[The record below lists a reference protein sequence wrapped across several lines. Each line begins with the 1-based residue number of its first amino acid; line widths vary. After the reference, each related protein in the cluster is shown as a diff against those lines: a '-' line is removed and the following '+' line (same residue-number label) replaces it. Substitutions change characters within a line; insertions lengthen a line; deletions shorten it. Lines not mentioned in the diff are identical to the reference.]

1 MEGIAIIALF
11 FLYMCVKT
19 DIKRLEW
26 KIDRLEN
33 KRKNDD
39 DAVQTV
45 AAAATDVDTTGTA
58 PTSLSA
64 DVCKKTPAAARAA
77 REENHTPAAISATV
91 LKEKKSAFS
100 GQSLTVWIAGFAAV
114 LGFFYF
120 VRYSI
125 EQGLLTPAARL
136 TITALCGIALTFG
149 GVFIRAR
156 KSSDN
161 SKKIGEAF
169 IGIGLAA
176 LYFAAYALSGIYRL
190 APESLSFGLMC
201 LITAA
206 GVALTMLTN
215 CNSGII
221 LALIGGFLTPA
232 LKTDGGS
239 TVVLASYLFVLTS
252 TLLCISRRTGSFF
265 LSLLTFCGCGFW
277 LLFALLT
284 NFSSADSIVF
294 FVLMAAVNLASGYI
308 FSGNNE
314 EQKNLRQIP
323 LLFAVIFTFLML
335 LKTDFDFQEWSIIAV
350 MLCGLTALCLFRRQ
364 EHIYLLTAADI
375 AVFVLLGY
383 WHMSGGDACL
393 FWAVFAAIALVPL
406 YVAGWVRPYR
416 AFLLLP
422 ASLAPF
428 ISLAAYP
435 VYAADVPVAY
445 VSIIAAAAFA
455 LQILRLNLRQQDNR
469 NLAGY
474 LVLSATTLAAIAL
487 LRLLDNDDMTPVVAT
502 TVLLIFGVL
511 RDRFAIGRLNGG
523 LLAGALLFFVCEY
536 DELTDACRQLFLGT
550 LDSVRLHPESLQYY
564 LCRFVFPAAAF
575 TVLAFAGRGLVRFGA
590 AAVAFLLGCFG
601 LFSLFMLS
609 QITPGEQWYVVADFT
624 DNILLTALLLC
635 AALPYALN
643 RQKTFGAAVFAVGL
657 WRLFFD
663 GLANSPMFNG
673 IPVDAADIL
682 LAYGVP
688 FIIFAVCAVAPKGI
702 HKNKFALAAAVMS
715 FVLVS
720 ALLTYGLYGKL
731 YLRSISFDDGG
742 IFAYSALWLV
752 LGGIWLALGFY
763 DRVLVKPAFALI
775 YLVVG
780 KVFLYDVSSLE
791 DVWRIAALFGL
802 AGSLFA
808 VSYVYGRWFAPA
820 KENSSAG

>member
-45 AAAATDVDTTGTA
+45 AAAATDVDTAGIA
-58 PTSLSA
+58 PASLSA
-64 DVCKKTPAAARAA
+64 DVLKETPADASA
-77 REENHTPAAISATV
+77 REENKTPANVPAAV

-149 GVFIRAR
+149 GVFIRTR

-201 LITAA
+201 LITAS

-232 LKTDGGS
+232 LKTDGSS

-252 TLLCISRRTGSFF
+252 TLLYISRLTGSFF

-277 LLFALLT
+277 LLFTLLS
-284 NFSSADSIVF
+284 NFGAADSIVL
-294 FVLMAAVNLASGYI
+294 FVLLAAVNLASGYL
-308 FSGNNE
+308 FSGNGE

-335 LKTDFDFQEWSIIAV
+335 LKTDFGFQEWNIIAV
-350 MLCGLTALCLFRRQ
+350 MLCGLTALCLLRRQ
-364 EHIYLLTAADI
+364 EYTYLLIMADI
-375 AVFVLLGY
+375 AVFALLGY
-383 WHMSGGDACL
+383 WHIDNGDIRPFL
-393 FWAVFAAIALVPL
+393 TVFAFIALVPL
-406 YVAGWVRPYR
+406 YIAGWIRPYR

-428 ISLAAYP
+428 VLLLAYFVFPNDPIAFIS
-435 VYAADVPVAY
+435 
-445 VSIIAAAAFA
+445 IAAAAAFI
-455 LQILRLNLRQQDNR
+455 LQILRLNLRQQDGR

-474 LVLSATTLAAIAL
+474 LVLSAAVLVTIAL
-487 LRLLDNDDMTPVVAT
+487 SFLLDNNDYMPVVLA
-502 TVLLIFGVL
+502 VEILILGVL

-523 LLAGALLFFVCEY
+523 LVLGALLFFVCEY
-536 DELTDACRQLFLGT
+536 DELTDACRQLFFGAV
-550 LDSVRLHPESLQYY
+550 DSVRIRPQSFEYY
-564 LCRFVFPAAAF
+564 WCRFAVPTAAF
-575 TVLAFAGRGLVRFGA
+575 TVLAFAGKGLVRFGA
-590 AAVAFLLGCFG
+590 ATVAFLLGCFG
-601 LFSLFMLS
+601 LFSLFMQS
-609 QITPGEQWYVVADFT
+609 QINLGEQWYVVADFT

-663 GLANSPMFNG
+663 GLANSPMFNC

-702 HKNKFALAAAVMS
+702 HKNKFALASAVMS

-808 VSYVYGRWFAPA
+808 VSYVYGRWFAPTG
-820 KENSSAG
+820 ETHSAG

>member
-1 MEGIAIIALF
+1 MEWVAFIVLF
-11 FLYMCVKT
+11 FLYTCLKT

-39 DAVQTV
+39 DAVQTI
-45 AAAATDVDTTGTA
+45 AAAATDVDTAGTA
-58 PTSLSA
+58 QTSLPA
-64 DVCKKTPAAARAA
+64 DVCKKTPATA

-91 LKEKKSAFS
+91 LKEKKSTFS

-190 APESLSFGLMC
+190 TPESVSFGLMC

-206 GVALTMLTN
+206 GIALTLLTN
-215 CNSGII
+215 CNSGIV

-252 TLLCISRRTGSFF
+252 TLLCISRLTGSFF

-277 LLFALLT
+277 LLFTLLS
-284 NFSSADSIVF
+284 NFGAADSIVL
-294 FVLMAAVNLASGYI
+294 FVLLAAVNLASGYL
-308 FSGNNE
+308 FSGNGE

-335 LKTDFDFQEWSIIAV
+335 LKTDFGFQEWNIIAV
-350 MLCGLTALCLFRRQ
+350 MLCGLTALCLLRRQ
-364 EHIYLLTAADI
+364 EYTYLLIMADI
-375 AVFVLLGY
+375 AVFALLGY
-383 WHMSGGDACL
+383 WHIDNGDIRPFL
-393 FWAVFAAIALVPL
+393 TVFAFIALVPL
-406 YVAGWVRPYR
+406 YIAGWIRPHK

-422 ASLAPF
+422 ATLAPF
-428 ISLAAYP
+428 VSLLAYFVFPNDPIAFIS
-435 VYAADVPVAY
+435 
-445 VSIIAAAAFA
+445 IAAAAAFI
-455 LQILRLNLRQQDNR
+455 LQILRLNLRQQDGR

-474 LVLSATTLAAIAL
+474 LVLSAAVLVTIAL
-487 LRLLDNDDMTPVVAT
+487 SFLLDNNDYMPVVLA
-502 TVLLIFGVL
+502 VEILILGVL

-523 LLAGALLFFVCEY
+523 LVLGALLFFVCEY
-536 DELTDACRQLFLGT
+536 DELTDACRQLFFGAV
-550 LDSVRLHPESLQYY
+550 DSVRIRPQSFEYY
-564 LCRFVFPAAAF
+564 WCCFAVPTAAF
-575 TVLAFAGRGLVRFGA
+575 AVLAFAGKGLLRLGGA
-590 AAVAFLLGCFG
+590 TVAFLLGCFG

-643 RQKTFGAAVFAVGL
+643 RQKIFGPAVFAVGL

-688 FIIFAVCAVAPKGI
+688 FIIFAVCAVAPKGV
-702 HKNKFALAAAVMS
+702 HKNKFALASAVMS

>member
-58 PTSLSA
+58 PASLSA
-64 DVCKKTPAAARAA
+64 DAFKETPAAAR
-77 REENHTPAAISATV
+77 EGNQTPANISAAV
-91 LKEKKSAFS
+91 LKEKKSAFN
-100 GQSLTVWIAGFAAV
+100 GQGLTVWIAGFAAV

-136 TITALCGIALTFG
+136 TVTALCGIALTFG

-201 LITAA
+201 LITVS

-252 TLLCISRRTGSFF
+252 TLLYISRRTGSFF

-277 LLFALLT
+277 LLFTLLS
-284 NFSSADSIVF
+284 NFGAADSIVLF
-294 FVLMAAVNLASGYI
+294 ILLAAVNLASGYL
-308 FSGNNE
+308 FSDNNE

-335 LKTDFDFQEWSIIAV
+335 LKTDFGFQEWSIIAV

-364 EHIYLLTAADI
+364 EYTYLLTTADI

-383 WHMSGGDACL
+383 WHIDNGDFRDIRL
-393 FWAVFAAIALVPL
+393 FLTIFAFIALAPL
-406 YVAGWVRPYR
+406 YIAGWVRPHK

-428 ISLAAYP
+428 VSLLAYLFFPDEQIAFIS
-435 VYAADVPVAY
+435 
-445 VSIIAAAAFA
+445 IAATAAFV
-455 LQILRLNLRQQDNR
+455 LQVLRLNLRQQDGR

-474 LVLSATTLAAIAL
+474 LVLSAAVLVTIAL
-487 LRLLDNDDMTPVVAT
+487 SFLLDNNDYMPVVLA
-502 TVLLIFGVL
+502 VEILILGVL

-523 LLAGALLFFVCEY
+523 LVLGAILFFACEY
-536 DELTDACRQLFLGT
+536 NELTDACRQLFFGAV
-550 LDSVRLHPESLQYY
+550 DSVRIRPKSFEYY
-564 LCRFVFPAAAF
+564 WCCFAVPTAAF
-575 TVLAFAGRGLVRFGA
+575 SVLAFAGKGLLRLGSA
-590 AAVAFLLGCFG
+590 AAASLLGCFG
-601 LFSLFMLS
+601 LFSLFMLA
-609 QITPGEQWYVVADFT
+609 QINPSEQVYAVAGFT
-624 DNILLTALLLC
+624 DNTLLTCLLLC
-635 AALPYALN
+635 AALPYAFN
-643 RQKTFGAAVFAVGL
+643 RQKTYGRIVFYIGL
-657 WRLFFD
+657 WRLFLGGF
-663 GLANSPMFNG
+663 AHSPMFNG
-673 IPVDAADIL
+673 IPVDTADIL

-688 FIIFAVCAVAPKGI
+688 FIIFAVCAAAPKGI
-702 HKNKFALAAAVMS
+702 HKDKFALAAAGMS

-720 ALLTYGLYGKL
+720 ALMTYDLYGKL

-752 LGGIWLALGFY
+752 LGGIWLAFGFLC
-763 DRVLVKPAFALI
+763 RVLVKPAFALV
-775 YLVVG
+775 YLVAA

-802 AGSLFA
+802 AGSLF
-808 VSYVYGRWFAPA
+808 VISYGYNRWFAPA
-820 KENSSAG
+820 GEAHSAG